1 MQTELEN
8 PTARTLTERIA
19 DAPPQ
24 ELVAL
29 LLEGARGFTAKA
41 MVAIQQRDLPA
52 KARLVGRVSAIIEQ
66 LLVMLNFEEGGEVVS
81 NLSRIYEW
89 CRGPSPAHLHP
100 DGVHAGKLAA
110 GMMPAA
116 SAGPSPAAGGWTS
129 W

>member
-89 CRGPSPAHLHP
+89 WLKELL
-100 DGVHAGKLAA
+100 D
-110 GMMPAA
+110 A
-116 SAGPSPAAGGWTS
+116 SCHDAVDRLQRICTQMGSMQES
-129 W
+129 WQQG